1 MGLDLSEKILA
12 GLALGDQI
20 GGPTALATLCAKH
33 IQHGT
38 PEELE
43 ELAGAYYDYYVDGSF
58 DSGPV
63 FESVHS
69 RIQQGVD
76 RTSAVRD
83 THDFMNGQTAGC
95 NPLHRS
101 ICLAGKLDLDEQS
114 LITVVRQE
122 ALLTHH
128 DPLAGDAAVVG
139 ALICR
144 RLLEQKPMVDCIKQL
159 INKSMLKDY
168 ANEPLSSSGF
178 APSTLFAALHFASDS
193 EHGLRRAFAFA
204 GNENYCPPIV
214 GAIQA
219 CLRYK
224 KVVQ

>member
-20 GGPTALATLCAKH
+20 GGPTALANLCAKH

-83 THDFMNGQTAGC
+83 THDLMNAQTAGC

-114 LITVVRQE
+114 LITIIKQE

-128 DPLAGDAAVVG
+128 DPLASDAAVVG

-144 RLLEQKPMVDCIKQL
+144 RLLEQKPMVDCINQL

-168 ANEPLSSSGF
+168 ANEPLSPSGF
-178 APSTLFAALHFASDS
+178 APCTLFAALHFASDG
-193 EHGLRRAFAFA
+193 EHGLSRAFAFA
-204 GNENYCPPIV
+204 GSENYCPPIV

-224 KVVQ
+224 K